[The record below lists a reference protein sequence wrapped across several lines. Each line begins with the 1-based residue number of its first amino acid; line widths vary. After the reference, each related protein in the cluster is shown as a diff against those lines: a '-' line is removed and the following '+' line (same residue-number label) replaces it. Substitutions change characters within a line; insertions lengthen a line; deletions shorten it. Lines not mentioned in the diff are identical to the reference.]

1 MKKTVLA
8 FMSVAWVL
16 CACNNE
22 ATDSV
27 EQADSINKAKM
38 NGDPNAPMI
47 SIDEASTSFLVDA
60 ANGGMAEVQL
70 GEVAAQKASDP
81 RVKAFGAMMV
91 QDHRMANDKVKS
103 LAGQRNVTL
112 PDSVSNEKKKEMD
125 DLVIKTSNDFDKAF
139 MRQMVNDHEST
150 ISLFEKASDKVSDP
164 EVKTF
169 VENTLPKLRLH
180 LDSTKAIQKM
190 LR

>member
-1 MKKTVLA
+1 MKKKVFVLISFA
-8 FMSVAWVL
+8 FVL

-27 EQADSINKAKM
+27 DQADSINRARM
-38 NGDPNAPMI
+38 DSNQNAPMI
-47 SIDEASTSFLVDA
+47 NTDEASTSFLVDA

-70 GEVAAQKASDP
+70 GEVAAQKSSNP
-81 RVKAFGAMMV
+81 RVKAFGALMV
-91 QDHRMANDKVKS
+91 QDHSMANDKVKS

-112 PDSVSNEKKKEMD
+112 PDSVSNENKRDID
-125 DLVIKTSNDFDKAF
+125 DLIEKSGNDFDKAF
-139 MRQMVNDHEST
+139 MRKMVNDHEST
-150 ISLFEKASDKVSDP
+150 INLFEKASDKVSDP

-169 VENTLPKLRLH
+169 VDNTLPKLRMH
-180 LDSTKAIQKM
+180 LDSARAIQKM